1 VPIAQTFAAI
11 NDLHKTQ
18 YLWLALLMVWDVKQY
33 CKGLQVSKNLW
44 GSIKIGATSGTR
56 TELNR
61 SLLKIRLH
69 WFLSNSQPVA
79 EMLPTQVGTTSRNSF
94 TLCRITST

>member
-33 CKGLQVSKNLW
+33 CKGLQVSKKLW
-44 GSIKIGATSGTR
+44 GSIKIGCKMYCQWHNFWHPHGAESEPTKDQTSLVF
-56 TELNR
+56 EW
-61 SLLKIRLH
+61 S
-69 WFLSNSQPVA
+69 A
-79 EMLPTQVGTTSRNSF
+79 Y
-94 TLCRITST
+94 